1 MVDLSKP
8 ASTDAMTQHA
18 LLGYKSQCVVRVSTG
33 ELVAGVYKNTSPREL
48 WIYISEDNGATWVRD
63 DATTAI
69 SVNNLAKWGIEV
81 DANDNITLAYG
92 DSSSVTYIR
101 TFTVSGDTISW
112 VTATYAASS
121 GNSYY
126 QDHCVFSVGSNHYCA
141 LTVWD
146 AVGERHVLWIASRTT
161 GDWVS
166 HSNFPFDASTSY
178 CGSSI
183 DFYHTGDGLTVQS
196 STPHLFIAFNVWGS
210 GTALFK
216 KYTYSGGAWTAETSR
231 SIDGSI
237 IADRVGASPC
247 ILFDGSDCWLGY
259 PDDSGNYHKF
269 ATRNAADTTTTLK
282 NTGFSNLTSY
292 GSWEFPVGLSL
303 DPASG
308 DIIAFTLHSTGG
320 DLYSNR
326 WTGASWQGWNLE
338 ASAVST
344 TFYDFSVNRYRWPNW
359 STLLAVLKD
368 HSTNFYVRSE
378 TAESFNES
386 PTAPTVTSPTDG
398 QVKDVAEVLPV
409 VWTFND
415 PDPGD
420 TQSAYS
426 LRKQIGTGSYSYWN
440 GSVFTASE
448 SAATKIASS
457 GTTHT
462 ISSSWGADGDANHKY
477 AIKTWDAADAGP
489 SDWDEVYV
497 TPSAQ
502 DNPTVTAITTV
513 TAPTYSVTWTVAT
526 QTKYRVRVYDDSG
539 GSPVTSTVFYDSGT
553 LVSAVTSHS
562 TPFPDNSVTRHV
574 GVVTWNDEGL
584 LSDEDTE
591 QLAVSYLVPPT
602 PTVSMST
609 TGSESGVIWVS
620 INNPTPG
627 GGETVTDSNEIYRRV
642 AAEGGNGI
650 RVAQGVAEDGGFNDY
665 GPLSEVVYQ
674 YRARAVNAGL
684 GTAAYGAWTT

>member
-1 MVDLSKP
+1 VAFDIADP
-8 ASTDAMTQHA
+8 GT
-18 LLGYKSQCVVRVSTG
+18 LGDWGNGKT
-33 ELVAGVYKNTSPREL
+33 VAVTSSGQL
-48 WIYISEDNGATWVRD
+48 WITFRDTTSGHLEFWYSNDNGASWAEDTGAKFSYSPTMFSLFIDGRDQIWLAFRQGTDVGVRVGTISGNAITWNGTEWTASTRD
-63 DATTAI
+63 PTQLDVVAFAEGTGDR
-69 SVNNLAKWGIEV
+69 VWV
-81 DANDNITLAYG
+81 MWG
-92 DSSSVTYIR
+92 DSIGFKV
-101 TFTVSGDTISW
+101 
-112 VTATYAASS
+112 
-121 GNSYY
+121 NS
-126 QDHCVFSVGSNHYCA
+126 A
-141 LTVWD
+141 LW
-146 AVGERHVLWIASRTT
+146 
-161 GDWVS
+161 
-166 HSNFPFDASTSY
+166 N
-178 CGSSI
+178 GSSFGSETGETTLESGGTAQDPVQI
-183 DFYHTGDGLTVQS
+183 DFNHTGDGKTIQS
-196 STPHLFIAFNVWGS
+196 GSPHVWLAWHQGGTLYSQKFVWSSGPSWSPNAVRTISTTINNKIAAFWD
-210 GTALFK
+210 GTRFVMVALQ
-216 KYTYSGGAWTAETSR
+216 
-231 SIDGSI
+231 
-237 IADRVGASPC
+237 
-247 ILFDGSDCWLGY
+247 FDGDIEMWE
-259 PDDSGNYHKF
+259 
-269 ATRNAADTTTTLK
+269 RNASDDTTTDQSPGSQPTGRKTSADEVDAYYAQATQDVFVLLM
-282 NTGFSNLTSY
+282 NTSSY
-292 GSWEFPVGLSL
+292 PSYVQY
-303 DPASG
+303 DRSG
-308 DIIAFTLHSTGG
+308 D
-320 DLYSNR
+320 
-326 WTGASWQGWNLE
+326 SWD
-338 ASAVST
+338 SAVTVIEAEACTAIQVANNADASPQSEILP
-344 TFYDFSVNRYRWPNW
+344 FWQISGPI
-359 STLLAVLKD
+359 
-368 HSTNFYVRSE
+368 VRSE
-378 TAESFNES
+378 TGNISLNAA
-386 PTAPTVTSPTDG
+386 PTAPTITSPTDG
-398 QVKDVAEVLPV
+398 QVKDVAEALPV

-415 PDPGD
+415 PDEGD
-420 TQSAYS
+420 AQSAYS

-448 SAATKIASS
+448 GAATKIASS

-574 GVVTWNDEGL
+574 GVQTWNDEGL

-627 GGETVTDSNEIYRRV
+627 GGETITDSNDVYRRV
-642 AAEGGNGI
+642 ASEGGDGI

-674 YRARAVNAGL
+674 YRARAINAGI